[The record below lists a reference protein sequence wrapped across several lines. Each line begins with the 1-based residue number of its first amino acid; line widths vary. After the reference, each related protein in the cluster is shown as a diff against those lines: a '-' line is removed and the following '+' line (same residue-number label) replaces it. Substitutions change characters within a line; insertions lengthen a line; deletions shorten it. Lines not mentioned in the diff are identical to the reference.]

1 MVDILKKA
9 KSVEASGLWIKDNN
23 KTIENEGS

>member
-1 MVDILKKA
+1 MEDILKKA
-9 KSVEASGLWIKDNN
+9 KSFEASGLWIKDNS